1 MKNFTVY
8 KSSAGSGKT
17 YTLAVNYLALAISKS
32 LIKRDYYK
40 KILAITFTN
49 KAAQEM
55 KERVLYYLNILSQ
68 GKDIDNILSEI
79 ISKTRLES
87 QDIFKI
93 SKNIY
98 SHILHNYS
106 DLSIQTIDKFSYKI
120 VKTFSSDLGMNRDFE
135 LELDSNKIIQPVIAL
150 LLNKVS
156 DNNSLLTDVLVNFTI
171 QKLEDGNS
179 NDIQSDLEDFCKHL
193 FIEGSDKILINNSLT
208 SAEVNKLKNNLFEQK
223 SDFKNKIISLRKEV
237 VNFFENNGLTSDHF
251 SRGTFYKLFNDKLLS
266 KKYSDWIPSESL
278 INSVNNADF
287 YSKSLDENLKQQ
299 VDRNKEKLKQ
309 FFDDLL
315 FLLKDY
321 ITLEAILKKIYPSI
335 IINELINEIN
345 TYKKENNIQHISSF
359 NRQIHEVVTTQV
371 SSFIFERLGERY
383 NHFLIDEFQDT
394 SLLQWQNL
402 LPLIADSLD
411 FGKSIVVGDG
421 KQSIYRWR
429 AGEVEQFLK
438 LPEIYK
444 GEDLQYFSEW
454 QAKLSNHFK
463 SENLDNNFRSRRKII
478 EFNNLFFKR
487 IKTLLSENLI
497 PIYDDLEQKVEYAN
511 NGGYVRIE
519 LFNVAEYKNEV
530 LEKTKNQINKL
541 INENNYS
548 YKDFA
553 VLCNTHKDISEIA
566 SYLTDHSI
574 PIISS
579 EGLLISNSPKVK
591 LIISSIK
598 YLVNIDDKI
607 AKASIINYLF
617 HYVSKKDDL
626 HILYMQVHKNDRFLL
641 LLNNYGIEFDGD
653 NFLEL
658 PIYQMV
664 EEIIKAFKIE
674 NDVYI
679 NFFLDL
685 VHEYSEKNIN
695 SISQFIEWWS
705 EVKTKKSISISD
717 DVNAVKLMTIH
728 KSKGLAFPI
737 VIIPF
742 NWESATKKEMWVENS
757 SHYSKQIKY
766 SLINQ
771 NKNLKFSHFN
781 NDYNREKAL
790 ETMDNINKLYVACTR
805 AVDGLYILS
814 KSIKKVTE
822 NSTNLNAILQKF
834 TSEFPYSHGSITNKN
849 SENKNQKSIFIK
861 EIIESKDWKKIISL
875 KNSSSDFWDN
885 ENHSKNKDWGKL
897 FHYALSEIS
906 HFEQINEV
914 VENLYVRGKCDFAQ
928 KNELLKEINNL
939 FSCTEIQ
946 EFFSPKW
953 KVRNEKEILMP
964 SGKTYIP
971 DRIMFNNNQVVI
983 IDYKT
988 GEKDSKHLEQIVN
1001 YSNALNMM
1009 GFNNIE
1015 RYLIYTNS
1023 SKKIHKV

>member
-8 KSSAGSGKT
+8 RSSAGSGKT

-179 NDIQSDLEDFCKHL
+179 NDIQSDLEDFCKYL

-208 SAEVNKLKNNLFEQK
+208 SVEVNKLKNNFFEQK

-237 VNFFENNGLTSDHF
+237 VNFFKNNGLTSAHF
-251 SRGTFYKLFNDKLLS
+251 TRGTFYKLFNNKLLS
-266 KKYSDWIPSESL
+266 KRYSDWIPSESL

-299 VDRNKEKLKQ
+299 VDRNKENLKQ

-444 GEDLQYFSEW
+444 GEGLQYFSEW

-463 SENLDNNFRSRRKII
+463 SENLDNNFRSRKKII

-487 IKTLLSENLI
+487 IKTLLSENLL

-519 LFNVAEYKNEV
+519 LFSGAEYKNEV
-530 LEKTKNQINKL
+530 LEKTKNELKKL
-541 INENNYS
+541 INENN
-548 YKDFA
+548 
-553 VLCNTHKDISEIA
+553 
-566 SYLTDHSI
+566 
-574 PIISS
+574 
-579 EGLLISNSPKVK
+579 NS
-591 LIISSIK
+591 
-598 YLVNIDDKI
+598 
-607 AKASIINYLF
+607 
-617 HYVSKKDDL
+617 
-626 HILYMQVHKNDRFLL
+626 
-641 LLNNYGIEFDGD
+641 
-653 NFLEL
+653 
-658 PIYQMV
+658 
-664 EEIIKAFKIE
+664 
-674 NDVYI
+674 
-679 NFFLDL
+679 
-685 VHEYSEKNIN
+685 
-695 SISQFIEWWS
+695 
-705 EVKTKKSISISD
+705 
-717 DVNAVKLMTIH
+717 
-728 KSKGLAFPI
+728 
-737 VIIPF
+737 
-742 NWESATKKEMWVENS
+742 
-757 SHYSKQIKY
+757 
-766 SLINQ
+766 
-771 NKNLKFSHFN
+771 
-781 NDYNREKAL
+781 
-790 ETMDNINKLYVACTR
+790 
-805 AVDGLYILS
+805 
-814 KSIKKVTE
+814 
-822 NSTNLNAILQKF
+822 
-834 TSEFPYSHGSITNKN
+834 
-849 SENKNQKSIFIK
+849 
-861 EIIESKDWKKIISL
+861 
-875 KNSSSDFWDN
+875 
-885 ENHSKNKDWGKL
+885 
-897 FHYALSEIS
+897 
-906 HFEQINEV
+906 
-914 VENLYVRGKCDFAQ
+914 
-928 KNELLKEINNL
+928 
-939 FSCTEIQ
+939 
-946 EFFSPKW
+946 
-953 KVRNEKEILMP
+953 
-964 SGKTYIP
+964 
-971 DRIMFNNNQVVI
+971 
-983 IDYKT
+983 
-988 GEKDSKHLEQIVN
+988 
-1001 YSNALNMM
+1001 
-1009 GFNNIE
+1009 
-1015 RYLIYTNS
+1015 
-1023 SKKIHKV
+1023 